1 MDRDAEAMLR
11 SVQDWQEAREVL
23 TEMMGL
29 AEEFARLAGV
39 VCEIAGRGADVSV
52 RGLRDGVHL
61 GDGRVLHEGEVVR
74 VNRFVADLLMEKE
87 MAEPS

>member
-39 VCEIAGRGADVSV
+39 VCEIAQRGADVSV
-52 RGLRDGVHL
+52 CGLRDGVHL
-61 GDGRVLHEGEVVR
+61 GDGRVLNSGEVVR
-74 VNRFVADLLMEKE
+74 VNRFVADLLMEKG
-87 MAEPS
+87 MATLS